1 MADDTPNPTPDAAS
15 DRPADSHA
23 PDGWELACVGIMRSE
38 FGRTPSRALDKAMMQ
53 LSAEQAWLEARAETV
68 RVTWWSRWQGA
79 FMGVPI
85 FKVAIGLTAVAILA
99 GMWWVLA
106 PGGHQASQIEVAA
119 SGCKI
124 SDALNA
130 HWTGSAAQL
139 KVGDI
144 LPATPIH
151 LESGVVELAFGSG
164 ARAAIEGPADVT
176 IMRRNGIELRKG
188 KLSADVPHQA
198 IGFTVQTPNAAVVDL
213 GTRFGIDAKARDSS
227 EVDVFEGKVHV
238 AQGRG
243 ATVPDNGWNLTRNMA
258 MVLDNRGG
266 VTTAA
271 APETSFPQ
279 PGRSVLIRPANCGF
293 DSLTTMRL
301 GGFPATLGYWSGPAY
316 ILTAAVGDVKP
327 VQGGGMLRFLAP
339 PRQNGNAVDSVVWQ
353 VIDLHPAKDFVA
365 ANGIVDL
372 KAWVQFNRTRGDSHS
387 ASKFIISIAA
397 FRGQPTEAAAMWA
410 NRDQMALAF
419 GEKELIS
426 DNNPRTWEKVEA
438 VTQLSTDADFAVLE
452 IRAVAP
458 KDTPANINPFPGHYA
473 DLIDAKVCVPLRPSA
488 LNGGERAVP

>member
-1 MADDTPNPTPDAAS
+1 MADETPNLPPDPGS
-15 DRPADSHA
+15 ETPADSPA
-23 PDGWELACVGIMRSE
+23 PDGWELACVGILRSE
-38 FGRTPSRALDKAMMQ
+38 FGRAGSRALDKAMMQ
-53 LSAEQAWLEARAETV
+53 LSAEQAWLETRAETV
-68 RVTWWSRWQGA
+68 RASWWRRWQGVFA
-79 FMGVPI
+79 EVPI
-85 FKVAIGLTAVAILA
+85 FKVAMGLAAIAVVAA
-99 GMWWVLA
+99 VWWVWA
-106 PGGHQASQIEVAA
+106 PSGHQPSQIEVAA

-139 KVGDI
+139 KVGDL

-151 LESGVVELAFGSG
+151 LESGVVDLAFASG
-164 ARAAIEGPADVT
+164 AHAAIEGPADVT
-176 IMRRNGIELRKG
+176 IMNRNSIELRKG
-188 KLSADVPHQA
+188 KLSADVPRQA
-198 IGFTVQTPNAAVVDL
+198 IGFTVQTPNAAVRDL
-213 GTRFGIDAKARDSS
+213 GTRFGIDAKAKDSS

-238 AQGRG
+238 AQGRD
-243 ATVPDNGWNLTRNMA
+243 ATAPDNGWNLTRNMA

-266 VTTAA
+266 VTTEA

-293 DSLTTMRL
+293 DSLTTMRI

-316 ILTAAVGDVKP
+316 RLTAAVGDVKP
-327 VQGGGMLRFLAP
+327 AQGGGMLRFLAP
-339 PRQNGNAVDSVVWQ
+339 PRQNGNAVDSTVWQ
-353 VIDLHPAKDFVA
+353 VIDLHPAKDFIA

-372 KAWVQFNRTRGDSHS
+372 KAWVQFNRVRGDSHS

-410 NRDQMALAF
+410 NRDQTALAF

-426 DNNPRTWEKVEA
+426 DDNPRTWEKVEA
-438 VTQLSTDADFAVLE
+438 ATQLSTDADFAVLE

-458 KDTPANINPFPGHYA
+458 KNTPANINPFPGHYA

-488 LNGGERAVP
+488 LNSH